1 METEDGKLPTCI
13 FCLLDTDKSGK
24 QADNLGGSGVQL
36 VYAQILF
43 AIVGAL
49 ALQKG
54 GVVANTVARKQILA
68 PLGLTVVGS

>member
-1 METEDGKLPTCI
+1 METKDGKLSKFI
-13 FCLLDTDKSGK
+13 FCPTVTDKSGK

-43 AIVGAL
+43 ATVGAL

-54 GVVANTVARKQILA
+54 GVVANTVARKRILE
-68 PLGLTVVGS
+68 PLGLMADP